1 MQETKPLINLS
12 RINLGKKK
20 KQNRGGREGDM
31 KKLQISGREEI
42 GSNRREDRDALLS
55 CVAIAI
61 SRVSFV
67 LISFQHVSSLAAS
80 PCINET

>member
-1 MQETKPLINLS
+1 
-12 RINLGKKK
+12 
-20 KQNRGGREGDM
+20 M
-31 KKLQISGREEI
+31 KKLPISRREEI
-42 GSNRREDRDALLS
+42 GSKRSADGDTLLS
-55 CVAIAI
+55 SVAIAI